1 MSRGEPER
9 EREGGEQRVGVGD
22 GGVADGDLRKNPR
35 VRAGSGP
42 KDRRVI
48 GRKE

>member
-9 EREGGEQRVGVGD
+9 EREGGERRVEVGD
-22 GGVADGDLRKNPR
+22 EARRMWTYENPR